1 MKGHNKYGRAGKRGV
16 PASTVVAFLDHYTYE
31 GLNPEPVRVGQLG
44 SPDNGRA
51 KRINGITIS
60 AATQRAIRRWR
71 NGQVEHVSVLGVSH
85 VLAEFGFDLPWFHGW
100 CKLHRKPI
108 T

>member
-1 MKGHNKYGRAGKRGV
+1 MKGRNRYGAAGKHGV

-31 GLNPEPVRVGQLG
+31 GRDPFAPYIDGR
-44 SPDNGRA
+44 DRA
-51 KRINGITIS
+51 KRINGKAIS
-60 AATQRAIRRWR
+60 PLMQRTIRRYR
-71 NGQVEHVSVLGVSH
+71 NGAVDHVSVKGLSH
-85 VLAEFGFDLPWFHGW
+85 VLTEFGFDLAWFHGW